1 MSFLKMRYLKPAVFL
16 LCIFIYTSASAQ
28 FYVTGD
34 NPAKLKWN
42 SICSE
47 NYHIIY
53 PKGSDSLA
61 VEYARKLETFRIPV
75 SRTTGYLPGGTGKYR
90 MPVVMHA
97 FNTSNGSVAW
107 APKRM
112 DLFTLPTPYDPDPMP
127 WSTML
132 SVHESR
138 HVTQMQFAM
147 TKALKPGNWIFG
159 EMFNILMSLIY
170 PGLSNMEGDAVVTE
184 TALTKSGRGR
194 TADFLNYY
202 HVAFDNGDFR
212 NWDRWRF
219 MSQKHYAPDH
229 YALGYITVGGFR
241 YLYDCPQYMNESY
254 HLAARRPYNLAAFY
268 TTARKMT
275 GKKFNDAFSEVC
287 DTLSRMWKK
296 EADQRAPY
304 IYSEPVTKEP
314 RLYTDYRN
322 SILSG
327 DDIYSVKRGHLNSPV
342 LVRIDTQGNERF
354 ISHFSPSTSGLK
366 YDPELQR
373 IYWSETMTNGRW
385 SMKSESKIRYY
396 NLRNRTKKTVRGTKG
411 FVNNPEPVA
420 DTKNIATV
428 RYDENGKTFLTF
440 INTVNGKTVK
450 EIQAPDGIQLV
461 ETAVIGDEIYCSAVS
476 EEGFGILCMNNGQWI
491 EILKPEPV
499 KIKDF
504 MAHGEQL
511 MFTCDRTGV
520 NELYHLDPKNG
531 KLLQKTSTRY
541 GASDFAYSQDGS
553 YLYYSSQT
561 MKGMRIFRT
570 PSDSLLNRETDFTE
584 HHKWAIADKLAAQE
598 KEIAHDDGYDAAVS
612 YDKDIE
618 ISDPK
623 RYRKFPHAFNV
634 HSWAPFYVNVDNIM
648 NMSFDYTW
656 QAISLGAAGIMQNRL
671 STAVGE
677 FGYSAHKDPYDPA
690 RWRHS
695 GHARF
700 TYSGW
705 YPVIEASVDFN
716 DRASRQW
723 NMYAY
728 RNEGNVRFIQLN
740 TKGTEKSYLT
750 GKLAVYI
757 PFSFSGNGWYHGFIP
772 RVAYT
777 ISNDRFNSR
786 IAVFDLETDKET
798 GETYGTYAGSTKGKN
813 LPMQTVSASIRG
825 YSMLGTANSAV
836 YPRLGIGAELG
847 SHLNVE
853 SLEYL
858 TPMGYIYVYGYIP
871 GILRSHGIRLSLTRQ
886 FVLQKD
892 FLFASPVTDVLPRGF
907 RGSMDILSH
916 LTMSSFSTTKL
927 TADYAAPVYIG
938 DLDIAGSFFSIKRL
952 VLSPHFDL
960 TLSRDIRYGKQRMLF
975 SAGCSL
981 ALDLHSILWLEWP
994 CSLGVTWSF
1003 NGGPSLNSLENDTG
1017 VKVGRHY
1024 VGPVFNVTF

>member
-1 MSFLKMRYLKPAVFL
+1 MRYLKPAIFL
-16 LCIFIYTSASAQ
+16 LCIFIYASASAQ
-28 FYVTGD
+28 FYITGE

-47 NYHIIY
+47 HYHIIY
-53 PKGSDSLA
+53 PKGSDSLS
-61 VEYARKLETFRIPV
+61 VEYARKLENFRIPV
-75 SRTTGYLPGGTGKYR
+75 SRTTGYLPGGTGKHR
-90 MPVVMHA
+90 MPVVLHA
-97 FNTSNGSVAW
+97 LNTSNGSVAW

-112 DLFTLPTPYDPDPMP
+112 DLFTLPAPFDPDPMP

-170 PGLSNMEGDAVVTE
+170 PGLSDMEGDAVVIE
-184 TALTKSGRGR
+184 TALTNSGRGR

-212 NWDRWRF
+212 NWNKWRF

-254 HLAARRPYNLAAFY
+254 HLAARRPYNLAAFH
-268 TTARKMT
+268 TTVRKMT
-275 GKKFNDAFSEVC
+275 GKKFHDAFSEVC
-287 DTLSRMWKK
+287 DTLNRMWRK

-322 SILSG
+322 NTVSG
-327 DDIYSVKRGHLNSPV
+327 DGIYSVKSGHLYTPS
-342 LVRIDTQGNERF
+342 LVRIDANGNER
-354 ISHFSPSTSGLK
+354 SVSDFSYSTSGLK
-366 YDPELQR
+366 YDPRLQR
-373 IYWSETMTNGRW
+373 IYWSESMTNVRW
-385 SMKSESKIRYY
+385 PMKSESKIRYY
-396 NLRNRTKKTVRGTKG
+396 NLRNHTKKTLRGTKG
-411 FVNNPEPVA
+411 FINNPEPVA
-420 DTKNIATV
+420 DTNNIATV
-428 RYDENGKTFLTF
+428 RYDGNGKTFLTF
-440 INTVNGKTVK
+440 INTINGKTLQ
-450 EIQAPDGIQLV
+450 EIQAPEGIQLV
-461 ETAVIGDEIYCSAVS
+461 EIAAIGDKIYCSAIS
-476 EEGFGILCMNNGQWI
+476 EEGFGVLCMDNGCWT
-491 EILKPEPV
+491 EILKAEPV

-504 MAHGEQL
+504 MAHGEQI

-520 NELYHLDPKNG
+520 NELYHLNPKTG
-531 KLLQKTSTRY
+531 RLLQKTSTRY

-561 MKGMRIFRT
+561 MNGMRIFRT
-570 PSDSLLNRETDFTE
+570 PSDSLLNREADFTT
-584 HHKWAIADKLAAQE
+584 HHRWAIAEKLSSQE
-598 KEIAHDDGYDAAVS
+598 KAIARDDGYDSAVS
-612 YDKDIE
+612 YDEDIE

-623 RYRKFPHAFNV
+623 RYRKFPHAFNI
-634 HSWAPFYVNVDNIM
+634 HSWTPFYVNVDNIM
-648 NMSFDYTW
+648 NMSFDHVW

-716 DRASRQW
+716 DRASRKW
-723 NMYAY
+723 MMDVN
-728 RNEGNVRFIQLN
+728 RNNGKASSMSLY
-740 TKGTEKSYLT
+740 TKQTGKPYII

-757 PFSFSGNGWYHGFIP
+757 PFSFSGNGWYHGLIP

-777 ISNDRFNSR
+777 ISNDRFSDN
-786 IAVFDLETDKET
+786 IEIFDIKNNTET
-798 GETYGTYAGSTKGKN
+798 GKSEKRYAGSTGGWN
-813 LPMQTVSASIRG
+813 MPMQTISASIRG
-825 YSMLGTANSAV
+825 YSMLGTSNSAV
-836 YPRLGIGAELG
+836 YPRFGIGAEFG
-847 SHLNVE
+847 SHINIE
-853 SLEYL
+853 SHDYL
-858 TPMGYIYVYGYIP
+858 TPMGYIYAYGYIP
-871 GILRSHGIRLSLTRQ
+871 GILRSHGIRLSLRRQ
-886 FVLQKD
+886 FVLD
-892 FLFASPVTDVLPRGF
+892 RNFIFASPVTDVLPRGF
-907 RGSMDILSH
+907 AGNVKILSH

-927 TADYAAPVYIG
+927 TADYAVPIYIG
-938 DLDIAGSFFSIKRL
+938 DLSVAGSFFSIKRL

-960 TLSRDIRYGKQRMLF
+960 TLSKDIVKGKQRVLF

-994 CSLGVTWSF
+994 CSIGVTWSY
-1003 NGGPSLNSLENDTG
+1003 NGGPNFEDIENITG
-1017 VKVGRHY
+1017 AKVGRHFI
-1024 VGPVFNVTF
+1024 GPTFNVTF